1 VWIRNSCEH
10 QLNSVLDISEL
21 GIEVFTSKIW
31 RANRRAKEA
40 ETSGKFNRE
49 GWTKNVI
56 GVGFDR
62 VMCNCITDAGSK
74 GWVKK
79 EDIG

>member
-1 VWIRNSCEH
+1 
-10 QLNSVLDISEL
+10 LDISEL

-49 GWTKNVI
+49 SWAKDVI
-56 GVGFDR
+56 VVGFGR
-62 VMCNCITDAGSK
+62 VTCNCILNAGSK

-79 EDIG
+79 VDVG